1 MSGGITQLVAT
12 GVQDA
17 YLSGSPEVSFFR
29 SSYKRYTHFASTV
42 ERQLIQGTIQA
53 GGVSTVRFEK
63 KGDLLS
69 HVYLSS
75 LDSRTTMSNVLQDWS
90 QVISKVEL
98 LIGGQIIDTQDFPY
112 MAVIEPIT
120 GAQTFSTREVTTSP
134 VGAFFPLK
142 FFFCKDW
149 QSALPL
155 VALQYH
161 DVELRITWGSTVND
175 QIAVWGRF
183 IYLDKDERDYFAKQS
198 HDILITQVSRTAITN
213 VNNYEFALSQP
224 VKYIAFES
232 NNYAVAY
239 GTNPA
244 NTTARD
250 AAGLLQFKVQIN
262 GNDIGETRDLI
273 HWVDVNQYYL
283 TPFGYSPFP
292 NAAGTANVA
301 VVPFCLDTAKLQPTG
316 TINFSRIDTFRLI
329 TPSNSNF
336 QLLNRDNTTTRYF
349 YAVNYNI
356 LRIQNGMAGILYAS

>member
-1 MSGGITQLVAT
+1 
-12 GVQDA
+12 
-17 YLSGSPEVSFFR
+17 
-29 SSYKRYTHFASTV
+29 
-42 ERQLIQGTIQA
+42 
-53 GGVSTVRFEK
+53 
-63 KGDLLS
+63 
-69 HVYLSS
+69 
-75 LDSRTTMSNVLQDWS
+75 
-90 QVISKVEL
+90 
-98 LIGGQIIDTQDFPY
+98 
-112 MAVIEPIT
+112 
-120 GAQTFSTREVTTSP
+120 VTTSP

-198 HDILITQVSRTAITN
+198 HDILITQVNRSVITK

-232 NNYAVAY
+232 NNYASAY
-239 GTNPA
+239 ATGSSGEAT
-244 NTTARD
+244 

-262 GNDIGETRDLI
+262 GNDIGETKDLI

-283 TPFGYSPFP
+283 TPFGYNPFP
-292 NAAGTANVA
+292 GAAGTANVA
-301 VVPFCLDTAKLQPTG
+301 VIPFCLDTAKLQPTG

-329 TPSNSNF
+329 APSNSNF
-336 QLLNRDNTTTRYF
+336 QLIAKDDSMRYF
-349 YAVNYNI
+349 YAINYNI